1 MFELLDQYQV
11 NELHVRYDAA
21 SGLKAF
27 IAIHNTDLG
36 PALGGCRFI
45 HYPQESLAIRDVVSL
60 ARGMSYKA
68 ALADVPQGGG
78 KSVIIKPNGKY
89 DPERLFSEFGRFVE
103 SLNGRYITAIDS
115 GTTAKEMDIIHS
127 QTSHVTS
134 TSSAGNPSLHTAR
147 GVFEG
152 IRASVKYKLNRDS
165 LDGLRVAIQGVGNV
179 GYALGRML
187 AKEGVDV
194 IVSDIDQGRVD
205 LALEHFAVKSV
216 APDEIVHEP
225 CAIFAPCGL
234 SNVINDVTIDQLG
247 CRIVAGSANVQLAH
261 SDLGMRL
268 HSKGILYAP
277 DYVINAGGLIYA
289 SLIHLDEIQQA
300 NMPMSEVGVI
310 QELIPKKV
318 TEIGDTLLA
327 IFERS
332 SQENLATSVIADRMA
347 EEKLNR
353 PHEYAA

>member
-78 KSVIIKPNGKY
+78 KSVIIKPSGKY
-89 DPERLFSEFGRFVE
+89 DPQALFSEFGHFVE
-103 SLNGRYITAIDS
+103 SLKGRYITAIDS
-115 GTTAKEMDIIHS
+115 GTTSKEMDIIHS
-127 QTSHVTS
+127 TTGHVTS
-134 TSSAGNPSLHTAR
+134 TSKAGSPSIHTAR

-152 IRASVKYKLNRDS
+152 IRSSVKCKLNRDS
-165 LDGLRVAIQGVGNV
+165 LEGLRVAIQGVGNV

-187 AKEGVDV
+187 AKEGAEV
-194 IVSDIDQGRVD
+194 IVSDVDQGRVN
-205 LALEHFAVKSV
+205 LALEHFAVKAV
-216 APDEIVHEP
+216 APDMIVREP
-225 CAIFAPCGL
+225 CAVFAPCGL
-234 SNVINDVTIDQLG
+234 SNVINEVTIDQLV
-247 CRIVAGSANVQLAH
+247 CRIIAGSANVQLAH
-261 SDLGMRL
+261 ADLGMRL
-268 HSKGILYAP
+268 HNKGILYAP

-289 SLIHLDEIQQA
+289 SLTHSDVIQQA
-300 NMPMSEVGVI
+300 TTPMSEVGVI
-310 QELIPKKV
+310 QDIIQKKV
-318 TEIGDTLLA
+318 TQIGSTLSE

-332 SQENLATSVIADRMA
+332 ARENLATSSIADRMA
-347 EEKLNR
+347 EEKLN
-353 PHEYAA
+353 YAHKDAA